1 MGHLIQC
8 SENREIDR
16 NLDMGNLIRPVHRII
31 LPLAIAA
38 LGAVACTQQKPSESS
53 MSQPVMTDTRAW
65 CIGRFA
71 VDLPHATDVYVQ
83 DYKYMGYSIEPVPNV
98 SQSEFVTRVSK
109 REQELRTSMRE
120 DPHKAF
126 ASTKTPWLHQT
137 VEPTATSRLFVYGRY
152 DDKPEDLVYDVEGYA
167 ESNGTLFVLKNRFGA
182 KYDQSA
188 ISNVSEILRN
198 IHPRGD
204 WDVPSDGAFCFQGGA
219 IGGKPMPGFDASVA
233 ARLVH
238 GRPSNFIVTMRESV
252 EGDGKTSFL
261 ETLSKADATL
271 KQYAGNTE
279 VLRKGSREV
288 AGMKAEELA
297 VHIHGDGIQAY
308 HFFLFSPGVPG
319 DPSKPNL
326 SVQLLFGAA
335 PDEGTPASEA
345 TSPVDLAQATQAW
358 DAVLKSFHYRG
369 SK

>member
-1 MGHLIQC
+1 
-8 SENREIDR
+8 
-16 NLDMGNLIRPVHRII
+16 
-31 LPLAIAA
+31 
-38 LGAVACTQQKPSESS
+38 
-53 MSQPVMTDTRAW
+53 MSQPVMTDTRPW

-83 DYKYMGYSIEPVPNV
+83 DYKYMGYAIEPVPNV

-126 ASTKTPWLHQT
+126 APTKTPWLHQA
-137 VEPTATSRLFVYGRY
+137 VEPSSASRLFVYGRY

-182 KYDQSA
+182 TYDQSA
-188 ISNVSEILRN
+188 ISSISEILRN
-198 IHPRGD
+198 VHPRSD
-204 WDVPSDGAFCFQGGA
+204 WDVPSDGAFCFHGGA
-219 IGGKPMPGFDASVA
+219 IGGKPMPGFDASIA

-238 GRPSNFIVTMRESV
+238 GRPSNLIVTMRESV
-252 EGDGKTSFL
+252 EGDSKNSLL
-261 ETLSKADATL
+261 ENLSKADATL

-279 VLRKGSREV
+279 VLRKGTREV
-288 AGMKAEELA
+288 AGMKVEEFA
-297 VHIHGDGIQAY
+297 VHIQGDGIQAY
-308 HFFLFSPGVPG
+308 HFFLSSPGVPG

-345 TSPVDLAQATQAW
+345 TSPVDQAQAIQAW
-358 DAVLKSFHYRG
+358 DAVLASFHYRG
-369 SK
+369 PK